1 MNKTYIDI
9 VDEGFESLLIRF
21 GKFQPDTE
29 KLIGELLFK
38 LKQKTQEEIKLE
50 AYALAVNY
58 QKECTFYLNRIEQM
72 NQFEIE
78 AFIWNIV
85 MRLDIMRGIFPG
97 LQNEDPFGLNLQLES
112 FENEIWGKINQYFH
126 FKSNLT

>member
-1 MNKTYIDI
+1 MNKTYVDIIDG
-9 VDEGFESLLIRF
+9 GFESLLIRF

-50 AYALAVNY
+50 AYALAVHY
-58 QKECTFYLNRIEQM
+58 QKECKFYLNRIEQM
-72 NQFEIE
+72 NQLEIE
-78 AFIWNIV
+78 AFIWNIL
-85 MRLDIMRGIFPG
+85 MRLDIIRGIFPG

-112 FENEIWGKINQYFH
+112 FENEIWVKINQYFH

>member
-1 MNKTYIDI
+1 MSKTYVDL
-9 VDEGFESLLIRF
+9 VDEGFESLLTRF

-38 LKQKTQEEIKLE
+38 LKEKTEEDIKLE
-50 AYALAVNY
+50 ASALAVHY
-58 QKECTFYLNRIEQM
+58 QNECTFYLNRIEQM

-85 MRLDIMRGIFPG
+85 MRLDIIRGIFPG

-112 FENEIWGKINQYFH
+112 FENEMWVKINQYFH
-126 FKSNLT
+126 V

>member
-1 MNKTYIDI
+1 MKKTYVEL
-9 VDEGFESLLIRF
+9 VDEGFESLLNRF

-38 LKQKTQEEIKLE
+38 LKEKNEEVLKLE
-50 AYALAVNY
+50 ALALAVHY
-58 QKECTFYLNRIEQM
+58 QKECEFYLNRIEQM

-85 MRLDIMRGIFPG
+85 MRLDIIRGIFPG
-97 LQNEDPFGLNLQLES
+97 LHNEDPFGLNLQLES
-112 FENEIWGKINQYFH
+112 FENEMWVKINQYFH
-126 FKSNLT
+126 D

>member
-1 MNKTYIDI
+1 MKKTYVDL
-9 VDEGFESLLIRF
+9 VDEGFESLLNRF

-29 KLIGELLFK
+29 KLIGELLFN
-38 LKQKTQEEIKLE
+38 LKEKNEEVLKLE
-50 AYALAVNY
+50 ALALALHY

-85 MRLDIMRGIFPG
+85 MRLDIIRGIFTG

-112 FENEIWGKINQYFH
+112 FENEMWVKINQYFH
-126 FKSNLT
+126 D

>member
-1 MNKTYIDI
+1 MKKTYADL
-9 VDEGFESLLIRF
+9 VDEGFESLLNRF

-29 KLIGELLFK
+29 KLIGDLLFK
-38 LKQKTQEEIKLE
+38 LKEKNEEVLKLE
-50 AYALAVNY
+50 ALALAVHY
-58 QKECTFYLNRIEQM
+58 QKECEFYLKQIEQM

-85 MRLDIMRGIFPG
+85 MRLDIIRGIFPG

-112 FENEIWGKINQYFH
+112 FENEMWVKINQYFH
-126 FKSNLT
+126 D